1 MPILTDPNDAAE
13 RIREGQLVA
22 LPTETVYGLGGHALN
37 PLSIRQIYA
46 TKGRPAGHPVIV
58 HLAATADW
66 SEWGHMNAAA
76 QALTKAFWPG
86 PLTLILSKKSRVPDE
101 VTGGLPTVG
110 LRVPNHPLTQA
121 VLTELDCGIAAPS
134 ANRFGRVSPTT
145 AAHVAS
151 EFGPNLPVLDG
162 GACAIGIES
171 TIVDV
176 STDIPAL
183 LRPGSISKATIE
195 SIVGPLGNSSTPA
208 PGTLKSHY
216 APMTSLFLSTSV
228 EADRRHFEAQGLK
241 VAVLFASEPKDY
253 AQRLYAELRRLD
265 QLGVDVLIAE
275 TAVDVGL
282 GRAIND
288 RLKRA
293 AHEFSID

>member
-1 MPILTDPNDAAE
+1 MPILHDPHEAAQ
-13 RIREGQLVA
+13 RLSDGQLVA

-58 HLAATADW
+58 HLAAHADG
-66 SEWGHMNAAA
+66 SEWGEMNAQA
-76 QALTKAFWPG
+76 QALAKAFWPG
-86 PLTLILSKKSRVPDE
+86 PLTLILPKKSHVPDE
-101 VTGGLPTVG
+101 VTGGLSTVG
-110 LRVPNHPLTQA
+110 IRVPHHPLTQE
-121 VLTELDCGIAAPS
+121 VLTRLGCGIAAPS

-145 AAHVAS
+145 ATHVVS
-151 EFGPNLPVLDG
+151 EFGPDLAVLDG
-162 GACAIGIES
+162 GPCAIGIES
-171 TIVDV
+171 TIVDL
-176 STDIPAL
+176 STELPAL
-183 LRPGSISKATIE
+183 LRPGSIGKEAIE
-195 SIVGPLGNSSTPA
+195 SVVGTLGSSQTPA

-216 APMTSLFLSTSV
+216 APMTSLHLSASV
-228 EADRRHFEAQGLK
+228 EADRKRFEEQGLK
-241 VAVLFASEPKDY
+241 VAVLFASEPADY

-275 TAVDVGL
+275 TAADIGI

-293 AHEFSID
+293 AFEFSID